1 LNRSVTGP
9 GAPSRLSA
17 SGEVYNLKDLSQFSG
32 GYFQT
37 TGPLAISISG
47 TGDLWLK
54 NNHGLV
60 MRLTGVQTGLTLTT
74 GRYQIFIEL
83 AK

>member
-1 LNRSVTGP
+1 MVGSVTGL
-9 GAPSRLSA
+9 GALSSLSA
-17 SGEVYNLKDLSQFSG
+17 TGEVYNLRDLSQFSS
-32 GYFQT
+32 GYFQG
-37 TGPLAISISG
+37 TGPLAISLSG

-54 NNHGLV
+54 NNHGVV

>member
-1 LNRSVTGP
+1 
-9 GAPSRLSA
+9 
-17 SGEVYNLKDLSQFSG
+17 
-32 GYFQT
+32 
-37 TGPLAISISG
+37 
-47 TGDLWLK
+47 
-54 NNHGLV
+54 